1 MDEICPPPVQCPE
14 CIDPK
19 DLKCRDSGINLFD
32 LVGKLDIRPLGNVS
46 FNDLPNRTLNCML
59 YAVGKP
65 VYHRFTDQTYGSWM
79 RDPAP
84 KNEEQADRF
93 WVTKEDD
100 AYNLYEFYNKT
111 AYRKDV
117 HTRKYNLEHPFKGNA
132 HVIYNGSFYYNARDK
147 PRIVKFDLETERYH
161 ALDVP
166 FIATNEST
174 NFLYTTEYNYMDFS
188 IDDNGMWIIYGLPG
202 SNNTAVLKIDS
213 FEMRIQY
220 AWNISINHHKVGE
233 MFIVCGVLYA
243 VDSVTERNSR
253 IRLALDL
260 YKSTLLEVDLT
271 FTNPFRKTTMLG
283 YNPRNKVCREFC
295 AVIIF
300 MVCFRHSELD
310 LRIGLDLNPSS
321 QTGGYLEILES

>member
-1 MDEICPPPVQCPE
+1 MGKHSTINTDLSKVVEYGVSPPKSTSYDEICPPPEPCPE
-14 CIDPK
+14 CINVK
-19 DLKCRDSGINLFD
+19 DMKCRDSINLFD

-46 FNDLPNRTLNCML
+46 FQDLPNRTLNCML

-65 VYHRFTDQTYGSWM
+65 VYHRFTNLDYGSWL

-84 KNEEQADRF
+84 KNEQQGERL
-93 WVTKEDD
+93 WVTKEGD
-100 AYNLYEFYNKT
+100 AYKLYEFFNKT
-111 AYRKDV
+111 AFRKDAQ
-117 HTRKYNLEHPFKGNA
+117 TRIYHLEHPFIGNA

-147 PRIVKFDLETERYH
+147 PRIIKFDLETERTH
-161 ALDVP
+161 ALNVP
-166 FIATNEST
+166 FIQTNDSA
-174 NFLYTTEYNYMDFS
+174 NFLYTTLYNYMDFS
-188 IDDNGMWIIYGLPG
+188 VDDNGLWIIYGLPG

-233 MFIVCGVLYA
+233 MFIVCGVLYG

-260 YKSTLLEVDLT
+260 YTSKLLEVDLT

-283 YNPRNKVCREFC
+283 YNPRNKV
-295 AVIIF
+295 
-300 MVCFRHSELD
+300 
-310 LRIGLDLNPSS
+310 NK
-321 QTGGYLEILES
+321 